1 VLDEESAT
9 GDEPS
14 KMLIVPAWQWP
25 GAPHLGKIGREINF
39 ERAWEE
45 SATGDEPSKML
56 IVPAW
61 QWPGAPHLGK
71 IGREIIPDSER
82 RGQIIDMFLKAR
94 DLCAVVKR
102 AEGVW
107 SVFGSWIVIGLAL

>member
-1 VLDEESAT
+1 VKHQSFVLVGLQNCVLTHYVFMCGNVSPRSESILSVLD
-9 GDEPS
+9 
-14 KMLIVPAWQWP
+14 
-25 GAPHLGKIGREINF
+25 
-39 ERAWEE
+39 EE